1 MNALLPFLWT
11 LGWATVG
18 QVLLFRY
25 GVFWGGYGLLA
36 IHVYGLLK
44 MPVGWPP
51 TTYLVLSSLAG
62 AIMDVICLT
71 GGMHLAASVTLGM
84 AYPALTSALESREGL
99 RQGHVL
105 DPYQDGWGRYAAFVA
120 MGVGIYWGVM
130 FGLQNGWN
138 LFGRSVAQTLTSVVL
153 NVGAFMLIQGLLN
166 RPKRGDAR
174 NVSAYPWS

>member
-1 MNALLPFLWT
+1 MSALFPFFWT
-11 LGWATVG
+11 VGWALVS

-25 GVFWGGYGLLA
+25 GIFWEGHGLLA

-51 TTYLVLSSLAG
+51 TTYLLLTAVTG
-62 AIMDVICLT
+62 ALLDVVCFT

-84 AYPALTSALESREGL
+84 AYPTLTSALESRDGL

-105 DPYQDGWGRYAAFVA
+105 DPFEDGWVPYGMFAA
-120 MGVGIYWGVM
+120 MGLAVYWGVL
-130 FGLQNGWN
+130 FSLQNGWP
-138 LFGRSVAQTLTSVVL
+138 LMGRTLGQTAASTLL

-166 RPKRGDAR
+166 RPPRGDSR

>member
-1 MNALLPFLWT
+1 MSALFPFFWT
-11 LGWATVG
+11 VGWALVS

-25 GVFWGGYGLLA
+25 GIFWEGHGLLA

-51 TTYLVLSSLAG
+51 TTYLLLTAVTG
-62 AIMDVICLT
+62 ALLDVVCFT

-84 AYPALTSALESREGL
+84 AYPNLTSALESRDGL
-99 RQGHVL
+99 RQGHVI
-105 DPYQDGWGRYAAFVA
+105 DPYEDGWVPYGMFAA
-120 MGVGIYWGVM
+120 MGLAVYWGVL
-130 FGLQNGWN
+130 FSLQNGWP
-138 LFGRSVAQTLTSVVL
+138 LMGRTLGQTAASTLL

-166 RPKRGDAR
+166 RPSRGDSR

>member
-1 MNALLPFLWT
+1 MSALFPFFWT
-11 LGWATVG
+11 VGWALVS

-25 GVFWGGYGLLA
+25 GIFWEGHGLLA

-51 TTYLVLSSLAG
+51 TTYLLLTAVTG
-62 AIMDVICLT
+62 ALLDVVCFT

-84 AYPALTSALESREGL
+84 AYPTLTSALESRDGL
-99 RQGHVL
+99 RQGHVI
-105 DPYQDGWGRYAAFVA
+105 DPYEDGWVPYGMFAA
-120 MGVGIYWGVM
+120 MGLAVYWGVL
-130 FGLQNGWN
+130 FSLQNGWP
-138 LFGRSVAQTLTSVVL
+138 LMGRTLGQTAASTLL

-166 RPKRGDAR
+166 RPSRGDSR

>member
-51 TTYLVLSSLAG
+51 TTYLVLSAMAG
-62 AIMDVICLT
+62 AVMDVI
-71 GGMHLAASVTLGM
+71 
-84 AYPALTSALESREGL
+84 
-99 RQGHVL
+99 
-105 DPYQDGWGRYAAFVA
+105 
-120 MGVGIYWGVM
+120 
-130 FGLQNGWN
+130 
-138 LFGRSVAQTLTSVVL
+138 
-153 NVGAFMLIQGLLN
+153 
-166 RPKRGDAR
+166 
-174 NVSAYPWS
+174 

>member
-1 MNALLPFLWT
+1 MSALFPFFW
-11 LGWATVG
+11 TVG
-18 QVLLFRY
+18 LALVSQVLLFRY
-25 GVFWGGYGLLA
+25 GIFWEGHGLLA

-51 TTYLVLSSLAG
+51 TTYLLLTAVTG
-62 AIMDVICLT
+62 ALLDVVCFT

-84 AYPALTSALESREGL
+84 AYPTLTSALESREGL

-105 DPYQDGWGRYAAFVA
+105 DPFEDGWVPYGMFAA
-120 MGVGIYWGVM
+120 MGLAVYWGVL
-130 FGLQNGWN
+130 FSLQNGWP
-138 LFGRSVAQTLTSVVL
+138 LMGRTLGQTAASTLL

-166 RPKRGDAR
+166 RPSRGDSR